1 MECLVEGRGGG
12 QDRGDIKTLI
22 VSFEGERLRA
32 KKQCFLISVVG
43 EKSKAW
49 GGGTIVAL
57 PVLPTRSVVLSQRWR
72 RGRGPSLE
80 LGVMCLERE

>member
-1 MECLVEGRGGG
+1 MECSVEGRGGG

-49 GGGTIVAL
+49 GGGDDCRVARAAHEISGA
-57 PVLPTRSVVLSQRWR
+57 VAEVEEGEGTQSGTWCDVS
-72 RGRGPSLE
+72 
-80 LGVMCLERE
+80 